1 MLLLVF
7 CGCKNTND
15 FLTVQFFLII
25 LLFLDFYINV
35 YILLFKKVYLYI
47 KWIREYFINSFLL
60 R

>member
-25 LLFLDFYINV
+25 LLIINT
-35 YILLFKKVYLYI
+35 ILENFFKKKNSI
-47 KWIREYFINSFLL
+47 IRQ
-60 R
+60 